1 MPKSKFYP
9 QRPSTFQNLG
19 FGNARGTIGHFRVTS
34 HDAPLLQYGLLYRIA
49 QFLAPKHGTLN
60 REPAIDVK
68 MQSQKGRLPRS
79 QTPMLKADKVPGL
92 LALLQTNWQAEMEDY
107 ATYRA
112 LASRE
117 SDSRRRN
124 VMRGLAAAE
133 RHHAHLWA
141 DEISA
146 IDGPTLIYSGD
157 ANGRADLLSKGV
169 GGIDAELRQLRIHER
184 SEIERYNKQTLNL
197 TNEACQKILLEV
209 IADENDHYKTLSGL
223 IRARPPLPAMDGSQ
237 ARTALAALLAARKKR
252 HPEAAGWLNDAIYA
266 AHDGLGSIFGIVS
279 GVAGAT
285 LGKGH
290 YVLIAGLAGMVGSA
304 LSTGTGAYLTSRS
317 ERELYDAG
325 LMRERKAVDYDE
337 SEAREVLA
345 LSLQVRGLPED
356 VAGRLAHLLAE
367 NKEGFV
373 KALTRIGANL
383 SEENLSNPWIA
394 ALTGFTATAVGA
406 FVPIIPFFFLS
417 GVPAIALAAVVSLTA
432 HFAVGATR
440 SLMTVRP
447 WWRSGLELTAFGAV
461 EGIITFS
468 IGVALGR
475 LVGTH

>member
-1 MPKSKFYP
+1 
-9 QRPSTFQNLG
+9 
-19 FGNARGTIGHFRVTS
+19 
-34 HDAPLLQYGLLYRIA
+34 
-49 QFLAPKHGTLN
+49 
-60 REPAIDVK
+60 
-68 MQSQKGRLPRS
+68 
-79 QTPMLKADKVPGL
+79 
-92 LALLQTNWQAEMEDY
+92 MEDY
-107 ATYRA
+107 ATYKA
-112 LASRE
+112 LALGE

-141 DEISA
+141 DEIA
-146 IDGPTLIYSGD
+146 VLGGPPLVY
-157 ANGRADLLSKGV
+157 NGAVTGCAASLSRV
-169 GGIDAELRQLRIHER
+169 TGGIDTELRQLRVHER
-184 SEIERYNKQTLNL
+184 SQIERYGKQTLLL
-197 TNEACQKILLEV
+197 TNVACQRILLEV
-209 IADENDHYKTLSGL
+209 IADENEHYKTISGL
-223 IRARPPLPAMDGSQ
+223 IRARPALPTMDGSQ
-237 ARTALAALLAARKKR
+237 ARKALAALLAARKKR

-290 YVLIAGLAGMVGSA
+290 YVLIAGLAGMMGSA
-304 LSTGTGAYLTSRS
+304 LSTGTGAFLTSRS

-325 LMRERKAVDYDE
+325 ILRERQAVDYDE
-337 SEAREVLA
+337 SEAREALA

-356 VAGRLAHLLAE
+356 VSGRLAHLLAE

-383 SEENLSNPWIA
+383 SEENLSNPWVA
-394 ALTGFTATAVGA
+394 ALTGFAATAVGA
-406 FVPIIPFFFLS
+406 FVPIIPFFFMS
-417 GVPAIALAAVVSLTA
+417 GFAAIALAAVVSLTA

-440 SLMTVRP
+440 SLVTVRP

-461 EGIITFS
+461 EGIITFL
-468 IGVALGR
+468 IGLALGR